1 MLTLGGQLQAGEVTV
16 RFASRIVGAHR
27 RFPRKRR
34 AHGQGEE
41 RHPPVDR
48 QWARADTGIGPG
60 SRRHHLL
67 RRRLC
72 RLGGDLLPGDSL
84 I

>member
-16 RFASRIVGAHR
+16 RFASPIVGAHR

-48 QWARADTGIGPG
+48 QWARADTGIGPA
-60 SRRHHLL
+60 LVVTI
-67 RRRLC
+67 LC
-72 RLGGDLLPGDSL
+72 VAACADSAA
-84 I
+84 ICSQATA